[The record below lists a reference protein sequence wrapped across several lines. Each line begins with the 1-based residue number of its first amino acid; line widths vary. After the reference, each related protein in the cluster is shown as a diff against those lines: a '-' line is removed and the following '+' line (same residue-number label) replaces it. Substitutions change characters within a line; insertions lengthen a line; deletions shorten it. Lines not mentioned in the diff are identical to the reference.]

1 MALHPTEA
9 AFYGAEILVALKRLH
24 AIDIFVKDLNAEEV
38 LLDDDG
44 HVKLYSFGLH
54 FYKPFTQGQVPN
66 YQPDDVRREGKR
78 RKGRL
83 PCCVCVCVCVVLCA
97 ARYAVCGVVRAVL
110 CTVRV
115 ADASLDIYFPLSFS
129 LSFFLLRYSTS
140 HRSRPPRLTTAS
152 AWSKPHLTTGRSA
165 C

>member
-9 AFYGAEILVALKRLH
+9 ALYGAEILVALKRLH
-24 AIDIFVKDLNAEEV
+24 AIDIYVKDLNAEEV

-78 RKGRL
+78 SKGRL
-83 PCCVCVCVCVVLCA
+83 PCCVCVCVLYCVLRGMRCAVWCVLYYVLC
-97 ARYAVCGVVRAVL
+97 VL
-110 CTVRV
+110 PT
-115 ADASLDIYFPLSFS
+115 
-129 LSFFLLRYSTS
+129 
-140 HRSRPPRLTTAS
+140 RP
-152 AWSKPHLTTGRSA
+152 
-165 C
+165 

>member
-78 RKGRL
+78 SKGRL
-83 PCCVCVCVCVVLCA
+83 PCCVCVVLCA

>member
-66 YQPDDVRREGKR
+66 YQPDDVRRERKR

-83 PCCVCVCVCVVLCA
+83 PCCVCVCVLYCVLRGMRCAVCCVLYYVLC
-97 ARYAVCGVVRAVL
+97 VL
-110 CTVRV
+110 PT
-115 ADASLDIYFPLSFS
+115 
-129 LSFFLLRYSTS
+129 
-140 HRSRPPRLTTAS
+140 RP
-152 AWSKPHLTTGRSA
+152 
-165 C
+165 